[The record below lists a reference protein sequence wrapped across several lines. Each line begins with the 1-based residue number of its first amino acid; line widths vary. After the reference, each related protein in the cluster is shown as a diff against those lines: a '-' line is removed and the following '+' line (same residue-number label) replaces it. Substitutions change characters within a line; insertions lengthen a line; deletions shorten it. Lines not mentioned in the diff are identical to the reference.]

1 MKLLTLLM
9 LSLQFFTTNGLF
21 AQNGTSDDT
30 TKVQAYPPPP
40 PVAEPVFD
48 FVEQEPS
55 YPGGE
60 EAMQAF
66 IKENITYPEEAVKN
80 KEQGRVYVK
89 FVIEKD
95 GSVSNVKVARGVSP
109 SLDAEA
115 LRVIQS
121 MPKWNP
127 GMQRGK
133 AVRTNV
139 IVPIAFKL

>member
-1 MKLLTLLM
+1 MKFLALFSFSMLFLTM
-9 LSLQFFTTNGLF
+9 NTVI

-30 TKVQAYPPPP
+30 TKVQVVPPPQ
-40 PVAEPVFD
+40 EEVFD
-48 FVEQEPS
+48 VVEKEPT

-60 EAMQAF
+60 EAMQAY
-66 IKENITYPEEAVKN
+66 IKANIKYPEEAVKN

-89 FVIEKD
+89 FIIEKD
-95 GSVSNVKVARGVSP
+95 GSVSNVKIARGVSP

-115 LRVIQS
+115 LRVIQA

-127 GMQRGK
+127 GTQKGK

-139 IVPIAFKL
+139 VVPIAFKL